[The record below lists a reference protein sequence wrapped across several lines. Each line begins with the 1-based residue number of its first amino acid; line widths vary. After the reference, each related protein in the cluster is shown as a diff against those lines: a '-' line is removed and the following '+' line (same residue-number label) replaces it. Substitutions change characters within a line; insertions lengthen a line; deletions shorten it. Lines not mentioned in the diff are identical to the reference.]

1 MGGLLYLVQNSSE
14 QLLEAVKIEDILRN
28 DEFQNPKEVKNRNYK
43 KRFESSKSKPL
54 SQSNPT
60 GNRGCKRKKH

>member
-43 KRFESSKSKPL
+43 KRFES
-54 SQSNPT
+54 
-60 GNRGCKRKKH
+60 